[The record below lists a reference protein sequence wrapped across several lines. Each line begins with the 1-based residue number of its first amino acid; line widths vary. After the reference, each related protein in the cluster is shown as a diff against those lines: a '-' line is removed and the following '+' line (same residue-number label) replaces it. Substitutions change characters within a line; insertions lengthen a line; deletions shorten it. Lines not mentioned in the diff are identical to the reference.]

1 MLASA
6 SPKLRLGRAAET
18 EGHILEAFR
27 LSPRDVLAYRWMQF
41 VGLAKIQL
49 GADAEAVDWLRRS
62 IEANRNAPG
71 AYFWLAAALGL
82 LGALDEARTAAKV
95 GLALNPDFT
104 IRRFLANNSSND
116 PTVLARRERLLKGLG
131 LAGVPEG

>member
-1 MLASA
+1 MT
-6 SPKLRLGRAAET
+6 RT
-18 EGHILEAFR
+18 
-27 LSPRDVLAYRWMQF
+27 
-41 VGLAKIQL
+41 
-49 GADAEAVDWLRRS
+49 
-62 IEANRNAPG
+62 
-71 AYFWLAAALGL
+71 LGL